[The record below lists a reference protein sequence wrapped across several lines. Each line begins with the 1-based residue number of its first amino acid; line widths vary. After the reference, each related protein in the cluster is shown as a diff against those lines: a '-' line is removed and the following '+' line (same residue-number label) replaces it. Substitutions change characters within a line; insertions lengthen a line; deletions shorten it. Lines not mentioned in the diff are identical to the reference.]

1 MGTYLYL
8 ATGHGVV
15 VAEWHDGAWQVTQRG
30 LSGQVATSM
39 AACEGLVLAGT
50 PEGIYRS
57 DDNGATWREANRDLT
72 IRHVRWLAR
81 PDPCLAFVLAG
92 TEPAGIFIS
101 RDGGER
107 WIPCPE
113 VEELRD
119 AHGWQLPY
127 SPEAGCVRGFAIHGA
142 GSYSARV
149 YAAVEVGGVLVSA
162 DSGETW
168 QLVLGS
174 DGNPDIYRPYRST
187 VHPDVHS
194 ISVHLSSPDLVTAA
208 TGGGLYRSID
218 AGASWRLLY
227 ECYCRAAWVD
237 PDDPDHILFGPADS
251 VSKGGRIEETRDG
264 GASWQA
270 ASEGMDVPWQDHMV
284 ERFVQDHGS
293 LLALLSNGELWSAA
307 LETLRW
313 ERILAGVP
321 GIRCVAVHL

>member
-15 VAEWHDGAWQVTQRG
+15 VAEWHDGAWHVTQRG
-30 LSGQVATSM
+30 LSGQVVTSVT
-39 AACEGLVLAGT
+39 ACEGLVLAGT
-50 PEGIYRS
+50 PDGIYRS
-57 DDNGATWREANRDLT
+57 DDNGATWREANHDLT
-72 IRHVRWLAR
+72 IHHIRWLAR

-119 AHGWQLPY
+119 AHGWRLPY
-127 SPEAGCVRGFAIHGA
+127 SPEAGCVRGFAIYGA
-142 GSYSARV
+142 GAYSARV

-174 DGNPDIYRPYRST
+174 DGNPDIYRPYGFT

-194 ISVHLSSPDLVTAA
+194 ISVHPSSADLVTAP
-208 TGGGLYRSID
+208 TGGGLYRSSD

-270 ASEGMDVPWQDHMV
+270 ASAGMAVPWPNHMV
-284 ERFVQDHGS
+284 ERFTQDGAS
-293 LLALLSNGELWSAA
+293 LLAVLSNGELWSAA
-307 LETLRW
+307 LDDLRW
-313 ERILAGVP
+313 ERILADVP
-321 GIRCVAVHL
+321 GIRCAAVHP

>member
-1 MGTYLYL
+1 MGTCLYL

-15 VAEWHDGAWQVTQRG
+15 VAEWHDGRWRVTQQS
-30 LSGQVATSM
+30 LTGQAVTSVT
-39 AACEGLVLAGT
+39 ACEGLILAGT
-50 PEGIYRS
+50 SKGIYRS
-57 DDNGATWREANRDLT
+57 DDNGATWREANQDLT
-72 IRHVRWLAR
+72 IHHIRWLAR

-119 AHGWQLPY
+119 AHGWRLPY

-142 GSYSARV
+142 RPYSARV
-149 YAAVEVGGVLVSA
+149 YAAVEVGGVLVST

-194 ISVHLSSPDLVTAA
+194 ILVHPSLADLVIAA
-208 TGGGLYRSID
+208 TGGGLYHSD
-218 AGASWRLLY
+218 NGGASWRLLY
-227 ECYCRAAWVD
+227 ECYCRAVWVD
-237 PDDPDHILFGPADS
+237 PDDPDHMLFGPADG

-264 GASWQA
+264 GASWHA
-270 ASEGMDVPWQDHMV
+270 ASGGMDVPWPNQMV
-284 ERFVQDHGS
+284 ERLTQDGTW
-293 LLALLSNGELWSAA
+293 LLAVLSSGELWTAA
-307 LETLRW
+307 LDDLSW
-313 ERILAGVP
+313 ERILADVP
-321 GIRCVAVHL
+321 DIRCAAVYP